1 MTRSLWTWRLPKY
14 SCSESTSKSSQQERR
29 PSLQNLSHTQPTQ
42 PKNSQKDRT
51 FRIESSSR
59 TDKLASPYST
69 ATNLQTRCFSPR
81 HTHRF
86 VRSSSCSS
94 SKKLI
99 SKVAQFPYK
108 SWRFDSIPSKAAL
121 TGSEQSVHP
130 LKADSSFQQETQMFL
145 AGQRPCSL
153 VTLIISRRS
162 YTRTANAASLDPD
175 STTKKKKP
183 NRSLVSHQERTF
195 EHT

>member
-1 MTRSLWTWRLPKY
+1 MTRSLWTWRLPNY
-14 SCSESTSKSSQQERR
+14 SCSESTSKSCQHERK
-29 PSLQNLSHTQPTQ
+29 PSLQNLSHTQP
-42 PKNSQKDRT
+42 KNSQKDRT
-51 FRIESSSR
+51 YGIESSSR

-99 SKVAQFPYK
+99 SKVTQFPYK

-153 VTLIISRRS
+153 VTLIISLALHTHNKRS
-162 YTRTANAASLDPD
+162 ISGPWFHNKEEKAEPKSRFSSRPDIRTYT
-175 STTKKKKP
+175 
-183 NRSLVSHQERTF
+183 
-195 EHT
+195 